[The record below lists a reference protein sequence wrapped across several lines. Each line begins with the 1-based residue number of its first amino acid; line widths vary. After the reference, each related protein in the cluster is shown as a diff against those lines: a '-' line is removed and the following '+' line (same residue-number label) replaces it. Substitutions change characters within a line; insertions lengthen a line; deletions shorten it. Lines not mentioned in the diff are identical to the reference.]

1 MVRFARGLRGVRMW
15 GRGAEGVRGCT
26 WAAGSAAW
34 GVGCGCGGRVPLRQA
49 LNRLSRLSNRR
60 RMANQSSIASDTVL
74 PVCRTEATRVL
85 RWPDAMRARGI
96 IAMNVVLYNAIAGGK
111 EKMRGRWIFFARAA
125 SARKSVDCHG
135 AKRRLAMTVI
145 Y

>member
-85 RWPDAMRARGI
+85 RWPDAMRAKGI
-96 IAMNVVLYNAIAGGK
+96 IAINVFLSNVAADGK
-111 EKMRGRWIFFARAA
+111 EKMRCVCIFFARGEVADYAA
-125 SARKSVDCHG
+125 LERFHADWK
-135 AKRRLAMTVI
+135 
-145 Y
+145 